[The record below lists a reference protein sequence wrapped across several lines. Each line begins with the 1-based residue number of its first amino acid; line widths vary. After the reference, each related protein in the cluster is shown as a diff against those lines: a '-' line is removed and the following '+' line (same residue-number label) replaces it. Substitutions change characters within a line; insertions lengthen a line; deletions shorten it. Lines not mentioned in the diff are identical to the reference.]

1 MEYANNLRTIK
12 LSRND
17 ACKASSRRFI
27 DRDQLTTDSEY
38 IEIPK
43 VSYTIASRLIFNTTI
58 DVLNADWVHVGLNDY
73 DTLELAY
80 TDGYV
85 ANPVTAEDSKVD
97 EIVVPREDVS
107 LNNVEESPEE
117 NESLPVEQPKEND
130 TDSEETIMNAEIEP
144 ANNEDESLPIE
155 PSKEDNVEVEEENK
169 SEAVQ
174 DEEKP
179 KAKQY
184 QPKFKRKK

>member
-43 VSYTIASRLIFNTTI
+43 VSYTIASRLIFNTPI

-73 DTLELAY
+73 DTLALAY

-85 ANPVTAEDSKVD
+85 ASPVTTEDSK
-97 EIVVPREDVS
+97 EIEE
-107 LNNVEESPEE
+107 LNNVEDTQEDEPLPIEPPEE
-117 NESLPVEQPKEND
+117 DDIEVKE
-130 TDSEETIMNAEIEP
+130 TMMNAEIEHDEEELT
-144 ANNEDESLPIE
+144 AEEDDQEDEQLPIE
-155 PSKEDNVEVEEENK
+155 PSEEKNK

-174 DEEKP
+174 NEEKP